1 VCLNLANTIIFDR
14 FFRHRP
20 KINQIPAH
28 ADEYAWRGD
37 MSSSSH
43 IKSTQV
49 KQEKGVER
57 CAAGGGAQSR
67 IAEHECVT
75 AAARPG
81 HLSVRDD
88 GQTLRDGQITAD
100 RHNGYTCNSIYY
112 KSLRAL
118 DMLARERGQAQC
130 AAECLTVI
138 TTTGPSPTVLY
149 TCNF

>member
-1 VCLNLANTIIFDR
+1 METCR
-14 FFRHRP
+14 RRHILR
-20 KINQIPAH
+20 AH
-28 ADEYAWRGD
+28 
-37 MSSSSH
+37 
-43 IKSTQV
+43 KSNKKKV
-49 KQEKGVER
+49 LKGAR
-57 CAAGGGAQSR
+57 RAGGAQSR

-81 HLSVRDD
+81 HLSVADD
-88 GQTLRDGQITAD
+88 GRTLRDGQITAD